1 MQTDLLT
8 IPGIGKKM
16 KEHLINIGINVVED
30 LKGQDPEALYARD
43 CVFKG
48 FKADRCVLY
57 VYRLAVYFAENEIH
71 EPEKLKWWNWKDVNE
86 NH

>member
-8 IPGIGKKM
+8 IPGVGKKM
-16 KEHLINIGINVVED
+16 KEHLINIGIKVVED

-48 FKADRCVLY
+48 FK
-57 VYRLAVYFAENEIH
+57 
-71 EPEKLKWWNWKDVNE
+71 
-86 NH
+86 